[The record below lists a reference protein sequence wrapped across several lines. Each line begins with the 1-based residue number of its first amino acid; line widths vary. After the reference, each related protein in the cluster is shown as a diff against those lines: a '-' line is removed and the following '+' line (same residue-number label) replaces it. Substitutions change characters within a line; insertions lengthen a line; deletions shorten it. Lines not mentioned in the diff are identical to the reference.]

1 MTKATTMA
9 AMRTYY
15 SLLSFVQENE
25 DLTRLRYLEEYGLR
39 EADIQVFAPAPGEP
53 RLSGLHDRCCPH
65 RRGGKLSA

>member
-25 DLTRLRYLEEYGLR
+25 DLTRLQYLCLLYTSCEGEQPEE
-39 EADIQVFAPAPGEP
+39 EDP
-53 RLSGLHDRCCPH
+53 RPVSQKQEEKDFTHSLGALP
-65 RRGGKLSA
+65 LL